1 MTGQPFRS
9 PSPGKFCQ
17 KEPAESMWKPVQDTD
32 DCARSIGHADARLRL
47 LIYPSQSAIYLVK
60 IRFDNRLNRM
70 VVVFVGERNWMNTV
84 EGVEMLHTLRRSES
98 KKREKAR
105 YR

>member
-1 MTGQPFRS
+1 
-9 PSPGKFCQ
+9 
-17 KEPAESMWKPVQDTD
+17 MWKPVQDTD

-70 VVVFVGERNWMNTV
+70 VVVFVGERNWMIPSRELKCCIHCDAV
-84 EGVEMLHTLRRSES
+84 SQKS
-98 KKREKAR
+98 AKRLAIDNEPCA
-105 YR
+105 